1 MQPFSGSVFLLF
13 TSWKSEYLNKQSQPL
28 CPTIFSLCPHVV
40 LGLAFMQPYSKLW
53 KTAAHSEQAFF
64 CSAPFFFLPSLKF
77 SPYTVSVSTC
87 CGTFTLTLS

>member
-40 LGLAFMQPYSKLW
+40 LGLAFVQPYSKLW

-64 CSAPFFFLPSLKF
+64 CSAPFFFFPPSN
-77 SPYTVSVSTC
+77 SH
-87 CGTFTLTLS
+87 LTLFQSVHVVAHSH